1 MIDHWATVVYGLVVI
16 VGHVVSLMVIV
27 AMESTAWLIV
37 SVVRELCGADWRADL
52 PIRC

>member
-1 MIDHWATVVYGLVVI
+1 MSVNDLVVI
-16 VGHVVSLMVIV
+16 VDHVVPLMVIV
-27 AMESTAWLIV
+27 ATAWLIV